1 MQLSDILHGS
11 ALKRPDHP
19 ALVSAGVQYTY
30 AELSGRVRRLAA
42 AVAATTSPGDRVAI
56 VADNCVEYFDCLYGV
71 PEGRAILTLVNQ
83 RLTAYEVDG
92 ILRDAE
98 PRVLVV
104 GAEHAERLSDIRS
117 RVSSIERV
125 VVLGK
130 ADPPAGLTPYDEFLA
145 LGSSAAD
152 SAGSSGPGAG
162 DPERDAETAWLI
174 YTSGTTGAP
183 KGAMLTHRSLVS
195 AMLNVMLEWHPS
207 RDDRQLFSF
216 PLSHVAAVMTLQ
228 YHLRQATVYLTAGFE
243 PGAFLA
249 AIAEHRITHTGL
261 APTMLNMVLAHP
273 TIETADLSSLRM
285 IAYGASSMPPDLLR
299 RSMERFDVDFVQNFG
314 QTEVSG
320 NVLVLGP
327 EEHRRAAD
335 GEPHLLAA
343 LGRNECLAAVRLV
356 DDELN
361 DVPVGEIGEIVVRGD
376 QVMAGYWRNPEAS
389 AEVLAGGWLRTG
401 DLARMDDEGLF
412 YIVDRKKDMVVTGGE
427 NVYPREVEIVISALP
442 GVSEVAVFG
451 VPDETWG
458 ERVTAAVVARADA
471 QVDAAAVLDHCRGRL
486 AGFKIPKEVR
496 IVGELPK
503 NASMKVLKRVL
514 REQTAQS

>member
-1 MQLSDILHGS
+1 MQLSDIVHGS
-11 ALKRPDHP
+11 ALKRPTHP
-19 ALVSAGVQYTY
+19 ALVTGGVQYTY
-30 AELSGRVRRLAA
+30 ADLSRRVRVLAS
-42 AVAATTSPGDRVAI
+42 AVAAVTAPGDRVAI
-56 VADNCVEYFDCLYGV
+56 LADNCVEYFDCLYGV

-104 GAEHAERLSDIRS
+104 GAEHAERLGDVKV
-117 RVSSIERV
+117 RVASIEHV

-130 ADPPAGLTPYDEFLA
+130 SDTPAGMTGYDQFLSLGAETEA
-145 LGSSAAD
+145 L
-152 SAGSSGPGAG
+152 SGPLLS

-183 KGAMLTHRSLVS
+183 KGAMLTHRSIVS
-195 AMLNVMLEWHPS
+195 SMLTVMLEWQPG
-207 RDDRQLFSF
+207 RDERQLFSF

-243 PGAFLA
+243 PGAFLS

-273 TIETADLSSLRM
+273 AIETADLSSLRM

-299 RSMERFDVDFVQNFG
+299 RSMERFDVDFIQGFG

-327 EEHRRAAD
+327 EEHRRAAN
-335 GEPHLLAA
+335 GETHLLAA
-343 LGRNECLAAVRLV
+343 LGRPECMAAVRIV
-356 DDELN
+356 DDALR

-401 DLARMDDEGLF
+401 DLARMDDEGLY

-427 NVYPREVEIVISALP
+427 NVYPREVEIAIAGLP

-451 VPDETWG
+451 VPDGQWG
-458 ERVTAAVVARADA
+458 ERVIAAIVERADA
-471 QVDAAAVLDHCRGRL
+471 QLDTATVIAHCRERL
-486 AGFKIPKEVR
+486 AGFKVPKEVR

-514 REQTAQS
+514 REQEPST